1 MTMQLF
7 CNGESS
13 SRNYARI
20 GKSSGAAVVGT
31 GRSDFANQVNNVL
44 AFPGIFRG
52 ALDVHATQINE
63 EMKMAAVQAI
73 AELVAEDELN
83 ADYIIPAPFD
93 ARVALK

>member
-1 MTMQLF
+1 M
-7 CNGESS
+7 
-13 SRNYARI
+13 
-20 GKSSGAAVVGT
+20 
-31 GRSDFANQVNNVL
+31 

-63 EMKMAAVQAI
+63 EMKMAVQAI

-93 ARVALK
+93 ARVAPQVAAYVAKAEWRQE

>member
-1 MTMQLF
+1 M
-7 CNGESS
+7 
-13 SRNYARI
+13 
-20 GKSSGAAVVGT
+20 
-31 GRSDFANQVNNVL
+31 
-44 AFPGIFRG
+44 FPGIFRG

-93 ARVALK
+93 ARVASSSSLRCKSCNGDRSSSPSSRSK